1 MTGGW
6 WSGRRLAV
14 VKWWLVVRA
23 PIGNGANWHSPWRS
37 ESTGLRVPIA
47 DGRHPMGNNHGPI
60 VPNEAAVY
68 KTAAKVHAAP
78 IDIYKTALLFMILN
92 GSDHIIGLAPG
103 VKVKWTK
110 MDEME
115 DLVLVSLISA

>member
-1 MTGGW
+1 MRLVVRVLVTGW
-6 WSGRRLAV
+6 RLAV
-14 VKWWLVVRA
+14 GA
-23 PIGNGANWHSPWRS
+23 TIGSGTNKESPRRS

-47 DGRHPMGNNHGPI
+47 DGRHPTGNNQGPI

-68 KTAAKVHAAP
+68 KTAAKAHAAP

-103 VKVKWTK
+103 GKVKWRRRRT
-110 MDEME
+110 
-115 DLVLVSLISA
+115 LFWFS